1 MNNGHGLALALS
13 INQQQ
18 HKDFWQKSGKF
29 SQLGTFCSMAAG
41 GTRRAMSNPL
51 ETLLQHSPVR
61 LTPQF
66 GGMKGA

>member
-13 INQQQ
+13 IDQQQ

-41 GTRRAMSNPL
+41 EHAGRCL
-51 ETLLQHSPVR
+51 TLSKRFCSILLFVLPPN
-61 LTPQF
+61 L
-66 GGMKGA
+66 GG